1 MYLCVC
7 VCLCWQDEI
16 VGSEREQYL
25 VLFHLYLPVF
35 MQLVNVLL
43 IKVRMPADDVY
54 SSWNDGRFTICVVSF
69 VI

>member
-1 MYLCVC
+1 
-7 VCLCWQDEI
+7 